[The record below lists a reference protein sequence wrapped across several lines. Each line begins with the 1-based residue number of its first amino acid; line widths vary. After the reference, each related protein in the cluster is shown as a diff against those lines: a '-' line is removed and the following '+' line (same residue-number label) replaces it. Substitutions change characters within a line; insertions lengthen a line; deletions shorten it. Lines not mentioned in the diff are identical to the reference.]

1 MDLYARNQFDVMLAL
16 ACESFS
22 ERVVQRCAGSE
33 NALRALREDPNGEGV
48 WLDQFVTGF
57 FDEWLLN
64 DASAAAFVLV
74 ALEKRPLP
82 ADPGGTVTEV
92 LQRQARIAFAELLR
106 FKVDQA
112 LQQAIGT
119 GM

>member
-16 ACESFS
+16 ACESLA
-22 ERVVQRCAGSE
+22 ERVVQRCAGAT
-33 NALRALREDPNGEGV
+33 NALRQLREDPNGEGV
-48 WLDQFVTGF
+48 WLDQFVDGF

-74 ALEKRPLP
+74 NLEKRQLP
-82 ADPGGTVTEV
+82 ADEGGTVNEV
-92 LQRQARIAFAELLR
+92 LQRQARVAFGELLR
-106 FKVDQA
+106 HKVDQA
-112 LQQAIGT
+112 LQQSLGT